1 MMTRVGSETRL
12 KIFTWHIH
20 GSYLYYL
27 SQGNYDIYIPV
38 NDERTPGYY
47 GRGRTFPFGSNVIEI
62 PADMVKSYDFDV
74 IMYQSVK
81 NYLVDQYEILTPAQR
96 RLPRVYLEH
105 NTPLKSPFGTRHT
118 VNDRRICLVHVT
130 HYNRLMWDNNRTP
143 VTVIEHGVTD
153 SDVPYTGEL
162 DKGVTIIN
170 HLPQRGRA
178 LGWDVFQQVTKQV
191 PVDLAGMGNDAAGGS
206 EVLHPQLPA
215 YRGKYRYLFHPV
227 RHTSLALAVCE
238 AMMQGLPVI
247 GLATTELVT
256 VIENGVNGFIHTD
269 LDFLIDKMK
278 LLMNDP
284 ELAAQMG
291 KAARET
297 ALRRFHIDRFTADW
311 ENLFNAVCANVPGQP
326 FNADTCNANVSGKE
340 KIM

>member
-27 SQGNYDIYIPV
+27 SQGNYDIYVPV

-47 GRGRTFPFGSNVIEI
+47 GRGKTFPFGSNVIEV
-62 PADMVKSYDFDV
+62 PVDMVRNLDFDI

-81 NYLVDQYEILTPAQR
+81 NYLVDQYEILTPTQR
-96 RLPRVYLEH
+96 RLPRIYLEH
-105 NTPLKSPFGTRHT
+105 NSPLKSPFGTRHT

-130 HYNRLMWDNNRTP
+130 HYNKMMWDNNRTP

-153 SDVPYTGEL
+153 SDIPATGEL
-162 DKGVTIIN
+162 ARGVTIIN

-178 LGWDVFQQVTKQV
+178 LGWDIFQYASRQV
-191 PVDLAGMGNDAAGGS
+191 PLDLAGMGNEQAGIG
-206 EVLHPQLPA
+206 EVLHPHLPA
-215 YRGKYRYLFHPV
+215 FRSKYRYLFHPV

-269 LDFLIDKMK
+269 IDFLVEKMK
-278 LLMNDP
+278 LLNDDP
-284 ELAAQMG
+284 DLAAQMG
-291 KAARET
+291 QAARET
-297 ALRRFHIDRFTADW
+297 ALRRFNIDRFTADW
-311 ENLFNAVCANVPGQP
+311 ENLFNAVLKGVAGQP
-326 FNADTCNANVSGKE
+326 FDADTCNAKVSGKE